1 MQPLEPTITEHIID
15 AIRGGDLRA
24 FDDLFT
30 RAGRKVYVYIANRMG
45 PRLRQVL
52 EPEDVLQEV
61 YAKAFEA
68 FGTFADQGRSS
79 FGRWLV
85 AIARNQIQRLYNHHF
100 AYEKRDRD
108 REVPLEHRASRAGS
122 ISCPHPAPES
132 TPSQIISRDE
142 EMCRMADAVGSLEP
156 DSRDVV
162 LKHVYEGMT
171 LEEISRQCGVPRTT
185 INYRYARA
193 LRQLGRAMRSPDAAP
208 PPESS

>member
-1 MQPLEPTITEHIID
+1 MQPLDPPITEQIID
-15 AIRGGDLRA
+15 AIRGGDLCA
-24 FDDLFT
+24 FDDLFA
-30 RAGRKVYVYIANRMG
+30 RVGGKVYVYIANRMG
-45 PRLRQVL
+45 ERLRRVL

-85 AIARNQIQRLYNHHF
+85 TIARNQIQRLYNHHF

-108 REVPLEHRASRAGS
+108 REVPFEPRASRAGS
-122 ISCPHPAPES
+122 FSCPYPAQES
-132 TPSQIISRDE
+132 TPSRIISRDE
-142 EMCRMADAVGSLEP
+142 DVRRMADAVGSLEP
-156 DSRDVV
+156 DSREVV
-162 LKHVYEGMT
+162 LSHVYEGMT

-193 LRQLGRAMRSPDAAP
+193 LKQLGRAMRSPAEAP
-208 PPESS
+208 PPESP